1 MLRSLAKL
9 FGRGDG
15 LVAED
20 EAAREHSVRLATA
33 LLLIEVARADYTEEL
48 TEEEAILELLRQF
61 FALSDEDV
69 ALLADKARAESD
81 HAASLQGFTRQLNEA
96 LELSEKH
103 RIVEMLWRVAFADER
118 LSKYEDGLVRKIADL
133 LYVSHRDLIR
143 IRNQVRPH

>member
-15 LVAED
+15 HVAED

-133 LYVSHRDLIR
+133 LYVPHRDLIR